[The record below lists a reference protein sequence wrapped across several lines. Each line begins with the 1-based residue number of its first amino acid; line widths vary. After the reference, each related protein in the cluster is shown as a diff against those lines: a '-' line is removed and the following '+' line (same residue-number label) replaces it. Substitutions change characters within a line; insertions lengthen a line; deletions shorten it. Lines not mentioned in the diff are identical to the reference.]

1 MGSIFQKMFL
11 STPTQILSLLG
22 YFFDWIFSKPFWLQ
36 AIQISNL
43 VLSIYNVVASGPL
56 LKLQQARSQEL
67 QNIYSQDGPGRTFNT
82 TISNT
87 PLFKEN
93 WAIGLGAVALLT
105 QSIIAN
111 DYYSKTDSIIN
122 NTNIRLPTNSTEDP
136 PKS

>member
-1 MGSIFQKMFL
+1 MFL
-11 STPTQILSLLG
+11 STPTEILSLLG

-56 LKLQQARSQEL
+56 LKLQAARSQEP

-87 PLFKEN
+87 PVFKGTYKRIII
-93 WAIGLGAVALLT
+93 IGTYYYYLQLQQLLNFRNFLTRILPNIKDIVDSRFDFHLG
-105 QSIIAN
+105 
-111 DYYSKTDSIIN
+111 YSK
-122 NTNIRLPTNSTEDP
+122 
-136 PKS
+136 